1 MRSEWAREDGGARP
15 WMTPT
20 MAIRMERAAIGYL
33 CKLFLIE
40 PSFGNGSA
48 PLDLTRRECNAQGG
62 GREFSPTP
70 GSGRDGKEVKQA
82 VLTQVQVHGGA

>member
-40 PSFGNGSA
+40 PSFGNPTLFAGLIA
-48 PLDLTRRECNAQGG
+48 PSFASRTLSERRFAGLSYGG
-62 GREFSPTP
+62 VGWST
-70 GSGRDGKEVKQA
+70 
-82 VLTQVQVHGGA
+82 T